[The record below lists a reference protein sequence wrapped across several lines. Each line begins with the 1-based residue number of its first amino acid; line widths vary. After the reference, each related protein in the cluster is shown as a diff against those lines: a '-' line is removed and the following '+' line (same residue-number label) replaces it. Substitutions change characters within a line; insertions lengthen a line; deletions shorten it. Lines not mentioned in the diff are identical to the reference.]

1 MQRDK
6 PAGRVDEAVRFGS
19 DVAAQMLRR
28 FGFRYVSMNP
38 GASYRG
44 LHDSLVNHLGNET
57 PSILLCV
64 HEDHAVGIAHG
75 YAKATGEP
83 MACILHSNVGLMHG
97 MMGLYNA
104 WCDRVPMFVVGA
116 TGPVDSA
123 QRRPWVDWVHTSAD
137 QGGLIRN
144 IVKFDNQPSSPAAM
158 IDAMCRA
165 NIATRT
171 KPCAPVYI
179 CLDAGLQ
186 EAAIDKMPAWPDMER
201 FQAPEPP
208 RPARDAL
215 ERAQALLAGA
225 KKPLVLFGRGS
236 RATKD
241 WAARVKLVERLG
253 ACVMTDLRTGAVFPT
268 DHPAH
273 VAPPMA
279 TGSSANRDLLNQ
291 ADVVLSLE
299 WCDLGGLV
307 QPPTVD
313 RPPQCKIVNV
323 SLDGAL
329 HNGAHMGFQQLPP
342 ADVFI
347 AASADATVHDL
358 LDVLGPGQRDPWHA
372 SLVKPAEI
380 DPSRLSIAL
389 VASVLR
395 TAFDEPDQVCLACV
409 GRGWPCDVWPFH
421 DPLAYHG
428 KDGGGGIGS
437 MPSIAVGIALAM
449 HTRGRPTVAMIGDGD
464 FIMGGTALWTAVRH
478 RIPLLVLVN
487 NNRSYF
493 NDELHQETIAK
504 RRERPVEN
512 RWIGQRLADPEVD
525 LAKFAEM
532 QGATGI
538 GPVRATQDLK
548 AAIDRGVAVLKSS
561 GVCLI
566 DLHIDPGSER
576 STHSTG
582 QRAT

>member
-1 MQRDK
+1 MHWDN
-6 PAGRVDEAVRFGS
+6 PEGPLDPDVSWGS

-28 FGFRYVSMNP
+28 LGFRYVSMNP

-44 LHDSLVNHLGNET
+44 LHDSIVNHLGNER
-57 PSILLCV
+57 PSMLLCV

-116 TGPVDSA
+116 TGPIDSSK
-123 QRRPWVDWVHTSAD
+123 RRPWVDWVHTSAD
-137 QGGLIRN
+137 QGGLIRD
-144 IVKFDNQPSSPAAM
+144 IVKFDNQPSSPLAM

-171 KPCAPVYI
+171 APCAPVYI

-186 EAAIDKMPAWPDMER
+186 ETALEVPPAWPDLAR
-201 FQAPEPP
+201 FQPPAPP
-208 RPARDAL
+208 RPARNAL
-215 ERAQALLAGA
+215 ERARQLLAA
-225 KKPLVLFGRGS
+225 AARPLILFGRGS
-236 RATKD
+236 RSEAD
-241 WAARVKLVERLG
+241 WRARIALAERLG

-273 VAPPMA
+273 AAPPIPS
-279 TGSSANRDLLNQ
+279 GSAADRRLLEQ
-291 ADVVLSLE
+291 ADVVLALE

-307 QPPTVD
+307 LPPGIAA
-313 RPPQCKIVNV
+313 PPRAAIINA
-323 SLDGAL
+323 SLDQAL

-342 ADVFI
+342 ADVFM

-358 LDVLGPGQRDPWHA
+358 LDVLKPGRRDPWHA
-372 SLVKPAEI
+372 SLIKPAVI
-380 DPSRLSIAL
+380 DPSRLTVPL

-395 TAFDEPDQVCLACV
+395 AAFDDPDAVTLACV
-409 GRGWPCDVWPFH
+409 CRGWPCDVWPFR
-421 DPLAYHG
+421 DPMSYHG

-437 MPSIAVGIALAM
+437 MPSIAIGVALGT
-449 HTRGRPTVAMIGDGD
+449 HEHGRHTVAVIGDGD
-464 FIMGGTALWTAVRH
+464 FIMGGHALWTAVRH

-493 NDELHQETIAK
+493 NDEQHQEAVA
-504 RRERPVEN
+504 RRRGRPVQN
-512 RWIGQRLADPEVD
+512 RWIGQRLADPEFD

-532 QGATGI
+532 QGAI
-538 GPVRATQDLK
+538 GVGPLRRADQLK
-548 AAIDRGVAVLKSS
+548 PAIDKGVAVLKSG
-561 GVCLI
+561 GVRLI
-566 DLHIDPGSER
+566 DLHIEP
-576 STHSTG
+576 G
-582 QRAT
+582 QRATIGHREG

>member
-1 MQRDK
+1 MHVDK
-6 PAGRVDEAVRFGS
+6 PEGPLDPEVSWGS

-28 FGFRYVSMNP
+28 LGFRYVSMNP

-44 LHDSLVNHLGNET
+44 LHDSIVNHLGNEM
-57 PSILLCV
+57 PSMLLCV

-104 WCDRVPMFVVGA
+104 WCDRVPMFVLGA

-123 QRRPWVDWVHTSAD
+123 KRRPWVDWVHTSAD
-137 QGGLIRN
+137 QGGLIRDM
-144 IVKFDNQPSSPAAM
+144 VKFDNQPASPAAM

-171 KPCAPVYI
+171 APCAPVYI

-186 EAAIDKMPAWPDMER
+186 ETALDKPPPWPDLAR
-201 FQAPEPP
+201 FQPPAPP
-208 RPARDAL
+208 RPARVAL
-215 ERAQALLAGA
+215 DQARRLLAGA
-225 KKPLVLFGRGS
+225 VRPLILFGRGS
-236 RATKD
+236 RAVAD
-241 WAARVKLVERLG
+241 WRARVALAERLG

-268 DHPAH
+268 GHPAH
-273 VAPPMA
+273 AVPPIPS
-279 TGSSANRDLLNQ
+279 GSAADRRLLDQ
-291 ADVVLSLE
+291 ADVVLALE

-307 QPPTVD
+307 QPPGIVA
-313 RPPQCKIVNV
+313 PPPATIINV
-323 SLDGAL
+323 SLDQAL

-342 ADVFI
+342 ADVFM
-347 AASADATVHDL
+347 AASADATVHEL
-358 LDVLGPGQRDPWHA
+358 LDLLGPGRRDPWHA
-372 SLVKPAEI
+372 SLIKPATI
-380 DPSRLSIAL
+380 DPSRLTVPL

-395 TAFDEPDQVCLACV
+395 AAFDEPETVTLACV
-409 GRGWPCDVWPFH
+409 CRGWPCDVWPFH
-421 DPLAYHG
+421 DPMSYHG

-437 MPSIAVGIALAM
+437 MPSIAVGVALAA
-449 HTRGRPTVAMIGDGD
+449 HERGRHTVAVIGDGD
-464 FIMGGTALWTAVRH
+464 FIMGGHALWTAVRH

-493 NDELHQETIAK
+493 NDEQHQEAVA
-504 RRERPVEN
+504 RRRSRPVQN
-512 RWIGQRLADPEVD
+512 RWIGQRLADPELD

-532 QGATGI
+532 QGAVGL
-538 GPVRATQDLK
+538 GPVRRPEQLK
-548 AAIDRGVAVLKSS
+548 PAIDKGVAVLKSG

-566 DLHIDPGSER
+566 DLHIEPQQRPTIGHRER
-576 STHSTG
+576 
-582 QRAT
+582 